1 MSASAQVLPSDSD
14 SKDTLN
20 TKIVPVIVV
29 PGVMGTR
36 VSMTGRGSPDWD
48 PDTDAQM
55 LSWANTDSIAKQR
68 FLDPTSADGKGTI
81 IQEFS
86 STARSDLR
94 RSDLA
99 AVAARDRPA
108 VLPPKITGRSNAT
121 AVADAEFLK
130 FYKERGWP
138 GVAWGFY
145 GNLLMTLEKN
155 LNSAKGRTGGTLL
168 NPVYASGY
176 DWRKGNLENG
186 ARLSTEIDRIL
197 ARHPNAR
204 QVLVVTHS
212 MGGLVTR
219 ASLPSTEG
227 KILGVIHCV
236 IPTDGAAVAY
246 RRFQSGATVPFD
258 APQGDS
264 PPIKEKIGARV
275 LNKIMGPDPVSYA
288 LVQCVLRGPVELLPS
303 NDYRSVFLETTNF
316 GTNLDMGDVYRIYAL
331 ESPPGIVPKLGA
343 PNVEGFSWNDKD
355 AASLRA
361 RIDGARKLQ
370 ATLGRR
376 YHPNTVVL
384 FGDDLRTDT
393 NFNWNLGVV
402 NKVDGIDD
410 LKLKITQDGFDP
422 NPDSP
427 GKFLRGDGT
436 VPAVSARVPSAPAG
450 SPRVGISG
458 AEHAACF
465 ATPDFMT
472 QVEFFARKLLG
483 F

>member
-1 MSASAQVLPSDSD
+1 MSASAQVLPTNSTSN
-14 SKDTLN
+14 DTLN
-20 TKIVPVIVV
+20 TKIVPVVVV

-36 VSMTGRGSPDWD
+36 VSMVGTGSPDWD
-48 PDTDAQM
+48 PDNNAQM
-55 LSWANTDSIAKQR
+55 LQWANTDSIAKQR
-68 FLDPTSADGKGTI
+68 FLDPTSSDGKGTVM
-81 IQEFS
+81 QEFS
-86 STARSDLR
+86 DLARGALR
-94 RSDLA
+94 SSDLA
-99 AVAARDRPA
+99 TVAARDRPS
-108 VLPPKITGRSNAT
+108 VVPPKVTGRSNAT
-121 AVADAEFLK
+121 AIADAEFLK

-138 GVAWGFY
+138 GATWKFY
-145 GNLLMTLEKN
+145 GDLLLRLEKN
-155 LNSAKGRTGGTLL
+155 LNSAKGRSGGTLL

-176 DWRKGNLENG
+176 DWRKSNIENG

-197 ARHPNAR
+197 ARHPNAK

-219 ASLPSTEG
+219 ASLAGSES

-246 RRFQSGATVPFD
+246 RRFHSGATLPFD
-258 APQGDS
+258 APQNED
-264 PPIKEKIGARV
+264 PPILEAVAARV
-275 LNKIMGPDPVSYA
+275 LNKIMGPDAVGYA
-288 LVQCVLRGPVELLPS
+288 LVQSVLRGPVELLPS
-303 NDYRSVFLETTNF
+303 NDYRTVFVETTNF

-331 ESPPGIVPKLGA
+331 DGPPGILPKIGA
-343 PNVEGFSWNDKD
+343 SNVEGFTWNAND
-355 AASLRA
+355 AAALRA
-361 RIDGARKLQ
+361 RIAGAKTLQ

-393 NFNWNLGVV
+393 NFNWNAGVV
-402 NKVDGIDD
+402 DQVDGIED
-410 LKLKITQDGFDP
+410 LKLKINQGGIDP

-458 AEHAACF
+458 AEHSVCF
-465 ATPDFMT
+465 AKKEFMD